1 MYIPKNGLY
10 ITGTAELGYVF
21 REKSLKNEYLYKF
34 RANEVYDY
42 YKQYRAKLKALGI
55 KEYDAEIEEPVGHK
69 AANVQPVAQ
78 DRAAGAK
85 PNVNQHNPVQPAG
98 TNQDL
103 VNAGNTL
110 KSAYDA
116 YNNETDATKKK
127 DKEKKYKEALEK
139 YNEIYTKSKS
149 NALPSLDEKNIKP
162 EDRLK
167 PRPFYILNLDARA
180 YHKVFKDKNSMA
192 YRVTLGYASKGT
204 PENMLFHT
212 SDGTILRGYP
222 DKLASILATATVEN
236 RTYINDYVQLVAF
249 AEVGIHNNSLSDKQG
264 AVFYK
269 ENEGRY
275 AGLRKYEGFKEM
287 FTKEHVKADIGI
299 GARLTTPLGV
309 IRLDYAWPLINKPD
323 DKGAKK
329 GFDLGGKFSF
339 GFGQT
344 F

>member
-1 MYIPKNGLY
+1 
-10 ITGTAELGYVF
+10 
-21 REKSLKNEYLYKF
+21 
-34 RANEVYDY
+34 
-42 YKQYRAKLKALGI
+42 
-55 KEYDAEIEEPVGHK
+55 
-69 AANVQPVAQ
+69 
-78 DRAAGAK
+78 
-85 PNVNQHNPVQPAG
+85 
-98 TNQDL
+98 
-103 VNAGNTL
+103 
-110 KSAYDA
+110 
-116 YNNETDATKKK
+116 
-127 DKEKKYKEALEK
+127 
-139 YNEIYTKSKS
+139 
-149 NALPSLDEKNIKP
+149 
-162 EDRLK
+162 
-167 PRPFYILNLDARA
+167 
-180 YHKVFKDKNSMA
+180 MA

-222 DKLASILATATVEN
+222 DSLASILATATVEN

-264 AVFYK
+264 TVFYK
-269 ENEGRY
+269 ENEGKY

-309 IRLDYAWPLINKPD
+309 IRLDYAWPLIKHD
-323 DKGAKK
+323 DGEKKEPKK